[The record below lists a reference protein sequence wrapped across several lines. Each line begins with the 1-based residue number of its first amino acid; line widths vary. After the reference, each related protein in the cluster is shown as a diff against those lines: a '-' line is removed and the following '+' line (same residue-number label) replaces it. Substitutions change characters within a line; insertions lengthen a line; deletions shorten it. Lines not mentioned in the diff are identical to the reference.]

1 LNIPAS
7 PAPSSGEFIAL
18 SEHKKTQDDDV
29 HDSYRS
35 IERRKSDE
43 SDSDASGSQSSESE
57 FGSNTLTAEQRT
69 IKALETTLGSSPSD
83 IESWLKLLDISIKS
97 LSVLTKQATRARAE
111 ISVSLLRRAID
122 AHPDNAASFRL
133 RLLYIEHGSELW
145 SEEMLREEWEDV
157 LTSLGSPQSPPWKRV
172 IVWLNWLEWR
182 EVANSTVT
190 GAVNDAKRVFA
201 MLHGEQ
207 FALVRIR
214 LCWRVAVFLREAGK
228 CFLPFCCYNMLICR
242 RIPRTRVGSSSGSS
256 RTISLLSGILIFSAT
271 WN

>member
-18 SEHKKTQDDDV
+18 SEHKKVQDDDV

-35 IERRKSDE
+35 IERRRSHE
-43 SDSDASGSQSSESE
+43 SDSDASDSQSSESE
-57 FGSNTLTAEQRT
+57 SGGHTLTAEQHT
-69 IKALETTLGSSPSD
+69 IKALETALASSPSD
-83 IESWLKLLDISIKS
+83 IASWLKLLDISVKS

-145 SEEMLREEWEDV
+145 SEEMLRGEWEDV
-157 LTSLGSPQSPPWKRV
+157 LNSMGSPQSPPWKRA

-182 EVANSTVT
+182 LVANSTIVS
-190 GAVNDAKRVFA
+190 ALNDAKRLFA

-207 FALVRIR
+207 FARVKVR
-214 LCWRVAVFLREAGK
+214 LCWRVAVFLREAGE
-228 CFLPFCCYNMLICR
+228 CLLSLAVIMLICR
-242 RIPRTRVGSSSGSS
+242 RIPRTRIGSSSGSS
-256 RTISLLSGILIFSAT
+256 RTISLLSKIFISSAA
-271 WN
+271 